1 MIEVKGVNDCFEVKY
16 EGQGVSLNKFY
27 SQGHWST
34 RNNIKN
40 KYKPIISDLLKDNNV
55 PKMDEFGLIIE
66 YNSRHDPD
74 NVTGMEKLFVDSM
87 KENELIIDD
96 HKKYYKFYCVVPNL
110 ELDNNTF
117 IFKIYKIK

>member
-1 MIEVKGVNDCFEVKY
+1 MIEVKEFEECFNVLY

-27 SQGHWST
+27 SQGHWSV

-40 KYKPIISDLLKDNNV
+40 KYKPIITLLLKEAKV
-55 PKMDEFGLIIE
+55 PKMDEFGLVIE

-87 KENELIIDD
+87 KENGLIIDD
-96 HKKYYKFYCVVPNL
+96 HKKYYKFYCVTPNL
-110 ELDNNTF
+110 ELANNTF